1 MRAVFTLLIVVAVLL
16 LGATQSLFEVK
27 EYQTAIVLWLGEP
40 EDTVRG
46 PGLHVKAPFL
56 QSVVYFDSRIFT
68 FNTPTARTFSLDQKE
83 LVVDNYVS
91 WRISDPRRYLRELRT
106 ERKAEETLTGI
117 VNAKLRVALAKATL
131 PEIVDTK
138 RQAIMRSVLEES
150 RSDAQSLGVEIK
162 DVRIKRADLPNRE
175 AIFERMRADRIKM
188 ANQYKAQGE
197 SDSRRIRSQAELDR
211 DSIVAAAQRNSTVI
225 RGRADA
231 EAMSILTKA
240 IAGAPEFYE
249 FSKSLEIYRKAFSER
264 SRIILS
270 SDDPLLKYIK

>member
-138 RQAIMRSVLEES
+138 RQAIMRSGLEES